1 MHPILLKIGSFT
13 IYTYGF
19 MIATGIMIAL
29 FVARKE
35 AKRVGVDPEKITD
48 LCFYLVI
55 SGVVGSRIF
64 YIATTPEM
72 FVDDFLEIFRIWNGG
87 LVFYGAFIGAFITG
101 TVYVTKHK
109 LPLWKVA
116 DICAPAVAI
125 GHVFGR
131 LGCFFA
137 GCCYGRVCDLP
148 WAVSFTDPN
157 TLARPIGE
165 LLHPTQL
172 YGSGSNL
179 FIFLILISIKRRMK
193 FDGQLF
199 WIYVML
205 YGIVRSINE
214 MFRADFRGEFL
225 FQTFS
230 ISQVIGWS
238 MASLAL
244 VMLIIFSRSATSSSE
259 KNV

>member
-1 MHPILLKIGSFT
+1 MHPILLKLGSFT

-19 MIATGIMIAL
+19 LIAMGIMIGL

-35 AKRVGVDPEKITD
+35 AKRKGIDPDKVTD

-55 SGVVGSRIF
+55 SGVVGSRVF

-87 LVFYGAFIGAFITG
+87 LVFYGAFIGAFIAG
-101 TVYVTKHK
+101 IIYVTKHK
-109 LPLWKVA
+109 LPLWNVA

-137 GCCYGRVCDLP
+137 GCCYGKVCDLP
-148 WAVSFTDPN
+148 WAVSFTDPE
-157 TLARPIGE
+157 TLARPIGVP
-165 LLHPTQL
+165 LHPTQL
-172 YGSGSNL
+172 YASGSNL
-179 FIFLILISIKRRMK
+179 AIFIILLLIRRRMK

-214 MFRADFRGEFL
+214 MLRADFRGEVL

-244 VMLIIFSRSATSSSE
+244 VMLIIFSRRATSSSG

>member
-1 MHPILLKIGSFT
+1 MHPILLKLGGFT

-19 MIATGIMIAL
+19 LIATGIMIAL

-35 AKRVGVDPEKITD
+35 AKRTGEDPDKIID

-55 SGVVGSRIF
+55 SGVVGSRLF

-72 FVDDFLEIFRIWNGG
+72 FIDDFLEVFRIWNGG
-87 LVFYGAFIGAFITG
+87 LVFYGAFIGAFVTG
-101 TVYVTKHK
+101 IVYVKKNK
-109 LPLWKVA
+109 LPLWKTA
-116 DICAPAVAI
+116 DIVAPGVAI

-137 GCCYGRVCDLP
+137 GCCYGQVCDLP
-148 WAVSFTDPN
+148 WAVSFTDPD
-157 TLARPIGE
+157 TLARPIGVP
-165 LLHPTQL
+165 LHPTQL
-172 YGSGSNL
+172 YASGSNL
-179 FIFLILISIKRRMK
+179 VIFIILLLIRRRMK
-193 FDGQLF
+193 FHGQLF

-214 MFRADFRGEFL
+214 MFRADFRGEFF
-225 FQTFS
+225 FQIFS

-238 MASLAL
+238 MALLAL
-244 VMLIIFSRSATSSSE
+244 VMLIIFSRRAMASSG